1 MVTPPLGRCWGRWPV
16 FKTVATKGFFL
27 GLALSFGAAS
37 ACVAVAEDAAGV
49 IDATAAADSDIE
61 MPVTAMSS
69 RLAGDEKRTRFV
81 VDVDR
86 NVDFGVFALADP
98 YRIVIDLP
106 ETAFQFASGEGAKG
120 RGLVSAY
127 RYGLIGPGKSR
138 IVLDAK
144 GPVKVD
150 KAFVVDAVD
159 DQPVRLVVDLLSTS
173 REDFMAALAL
183 QEPRNAAA
191 LKTPAVSG
199 HEAVRPGAGH
209 EGRDIV
215 VVIDPGH
222 GGIDP
227 GAKSRKGTLEKDVVL
242 EFSRRLRT
250 ALEKSG
256 RFTVKLTRDDDVF
269 IPLGNR
275 VNFAREEKASLLIS
289 VHADSVRVGNV
300 SGATVYTL
308 SERASDSVAA
318 ALAEQENRSDVIAGV
333 DLTGES
339 DAVADI
345 LIDLVQRETKNY
357 AVFFA
362 RTLVGELKRNT
373 SVVKNPH
380 RSAGFRVLKAHDVP
394 SVLLELGYL
403 TNPNDEKHLV
413 DAEWQETIADT
424 VSKAVSEYFGE
435 RHARAPF

>member
-1 MVTPPLGRCWGRWPV
+1 MYGTA
-16 FKTVATKGFFL
+16 ATKGFLL
-27 GLALSFGAAS
+27 GLALSIGAAFG
-37 ACVAVAEDAAGV
+37 CVAHAEEAPGDIDAAAV
-49 IDATAAADSDIE
+49 PAAPAE
-61 MPVTAMSS
+61 KPVVARES

-86 NVDFGVFALADP
+86 NVAFGVFTLADP
-98 YRIVIDLP
+98 YRIVVDLP
-106 ETAFQFASGEGAKG
+106 ETAFQFGPGEGNTG

-138 IVLDAK
+138 IVLDTT
-144 GPVKVD
+144 GPVRID

-159 DQPVRLVVDLLSTS
+159 DQPARIVVDLLSTS
-173 REDFMAALAL
+173 RQDFLAGLAL
-183 QEPRNAAA
+183 QKPRQSAVRQV
-191 LKTPAVSG
+191 PAVTG
-199 HEAVRPGAGH
+199 HEAVRPGSGH

-227 GAKSRKGTLEKDVVL
+227 GAKSRSGTLEKDVVL
-242 EFSRRLRT
+242 SFARQLK
-250 ALEKSG
+250 AKLEASG
-256 RFTVKLTRDDDVF
+256 RFDVRLTRDGDVF
-269 IPLGNR
+269 IPLGER
-275 VNFAREEKASLLIS
+275 VNFARENKASLLIS
-289 VHADSVRVGNV
+289 VHADSVLAGSV

-308 SERASDSVAA
+308 SERASDTVAA

-333 DLTGES
+333 DLSGES

-362 RTLVGELKRNT
+362 RTLVDELKRNT
-373 SVVKNPH
+373 SLVKNPH

-413 DAEWQETIADT
+413 DAAWQEKIADS
-424 VSKAVSEYFGE
+424 VSDAVSEYFGE

>member
-1 MVTPPLGRCWGRWPV
+1 MIVCLFLSIGAMITCGNAWSEETPEPV
-16 FKTVATKGFFL
+16 EKTAP
-27 GLALSFGAAS
+27 AAVS
-37 ACVAVAEDAAGV
+37 GPVVAEN
-49 IDATAAADSDIE
+49 
-61 MPVTAMSS
+61 S
-69 RLAGDEKRTRFV
+69 RLAGDAKRTRFV

-86 NVDFGVFALADP
+86 DVAFGVFTLAEP
-98 YRIVIDLP
+98 YRVVIDLP
-106 ETAFQFASGEGAKG
+106 ETDFRFAKGQGNSG
-120 RGLVSAY
+120 RGLVNAY

-138 IVLDAK
+138 IVLDTG
-144 GPVKVD
+144 GPVKID

-173 REDFMAALAL
+173 RQEFMAALAV
-183 QEPRNAAA
+183 QPTRQPAPRQA
-191 LKTPAVSG
+191 PAISG
-199 HEAVRPGAGH
+199 HEAVRPGAGRD
-209 EGRDIV
+209 GREIV

-242 EFSRRLRT
+242 AFAKRLRT
-250 ALEKSG
+250 ALSTSG
-256 RFTVKLTRDDDVF
+256 RFDVRMTREDDQF
-269 IPLGNR
+269 IPLGER

-289 VHADSVRVGNV
+289 VHADSVRAGSV

-308 SERASDSVAA
+308 SERASDGVAA

-333 DLTGES
+333 DLSGES

-362 RTLVGELKRNT
+362 RTLVSELKRNT
-373 SVVKNPH
+373 GVVRNPH
-380 RSAGFRVLKAHDVP
+380 RSAGFKVLKAHDVP

-403 TNPNDEKHLV
+403 TNPSDEMHLI
-413 DAEWQETIADT
+413 DAEWQETVADT
-424 VSKAVSEYFGE
+424 VAKAVSEYFGE

>member
-1 MVTPPLGRCWGRWPV
+1 V
-16 FKTVATKGFFL
+16 FVSAAITRYL
-27 GLALSFGAAS
+27 LCLALAIGVAGAFSARAAEGPGEIAPSSAVRITPADPVIAS
-37 ACVAVAEDAAGV
+37 G
-49 IDATAAADSDIE
+49 
-61 MPVTAMSS
+61 S
-69 RLAGDEKRTRFV
+69 RLAGDDKRTRFV

-86 NVDFGVFALADP
+86 NVAFGVFTLADP

-106 ETAFQFASGEGAKG
+106 ETEFRFAPGEGNSG

-138 IVLDAK
+138 IVLDAT

-159 DQPVRLVVDLLSTS
+159 EQPVRLVVDLLSTS
-173 REDFMAALAL
+173 RQDFLAALAL
-183 QEPRNAAA
+183 QPSRRAQVREEPAI
-191 LKTPAVSG
+191 SG
-199 HEAVRPGAGH
+199 HEAVRPGAGG
-209 EGRDIV
+209 EGKDIV

-227 GAKSRKGTLEKDVVL
+227 GAKSRNGTLEKDVVL
-242 EFSRRLRT
+242 DFAKRLRG

-256 RFTVKLTRDDDVF
+256 RFTVMMTRDDDVF
-269 IPLGNR
+269 VPLGER
-275 VNFAREEKASLLIS
+275 VKFARENRASLLIS
-289 VHADSVRVGNV
+289 VHADSIQAGSVG
-300 SGATVYTL
+300 GATVYTL
-308 SERASDSVAA
+308 SETASDTVAE

-357 AVFFA
+357 AAFFA

-373 SVVKNPH
+373 SLVKNPH

-403 TNPNDEKHLV
+403 TNPDDEKHLT
-413 DAEWQETIADT
+413 DGDWQETIAAS
-424 VSKAVSEYFGE
+424 VSTAVSEYFGE